1 MIKWPPKRKVIT
13 KGVSDTSIF
22 HCSDEKRSSERESPR
37 TLVPSAS
44 GLFNFLLLVRF
55 FGGGDFLSAVQ
66 ERTQRHP
73 AEHIA
78 MSLLDELHQ
87 LADVAVQT
95 LKEGSKSEEKE
106 KHVSQCENNSE
117 FGLIF
122 CVCLHRLFL

>member
-1 MIKWPPKRKVIT
+1 MEIKEI
-13 KGVSDTSIF
+13 GS
-22 HCSDEKRSSERESPR
+22 SDEKSGSEGESPPTR
-37 TLVPSAS
+37 VPPAS
-44 GLFNFLLLVRF
+44 GLFRFLLLVRF

-95 LKEGSKSEEKE
+95 LRGKRAADQREGEASESGWEQQRNWAD
-106 KHVSQCENNSE
+106 SMCAR
-117 FGLIF
+117 
-122 CVCLHRLFL
+122 LHGLFL

>member
-1 MIKWPPKRKVIT
+1 MEIKEIGSR
-13 KGVSDTSIF
+13 
-22 HCSDEKRSSERESPR
+22 DEKSSSESPPTR
-37 TLVPSAS
+37 VPPAS
-44 GLFNFLLLVRF
+44 GLFSFLLVRL

-95 LKEGSKSEEKE
+95 LRGKRQIRGKKR
-106 KHVSQCENNSE
+106 VSRRENNSGT
-117 FGLIF
+117 GLILGVRACIGWF
-122 CVCLHRLFL
+122 YEDE

>member
-1 MIKWPPKRKVIT
+1 MQTGQKNGNKRKEI
-13 KGVSDTSIF
+13 GS
-22 HCSDEKRSSERESPR
+22 SDERGSSEGESPPTR
-37 TLVPSAS
+37 VPPAS
-44 GLFNFLLLVRF
+44 GLFSFLLLVRF

-95 LKEGSKSEEKE
+95 LRGKIRGKE
-106 KHVSQCENNSE
+106 KRVSRSENNSAT
-117 FGLIF
+117 GLTS
-122 CVCLHRLFL
+122 CVRACINSMGCFYEHE